1 GSGVDWAAFFA
12 GTGARRVDLPT
23 YAFQRQR
30 YWLLEQ
36 PESRDPVS
44 MGLGSAEHPLL
55 GAMVSLP
62 GSDGVVF
69 TGRLAVGAPQWLAD
83 HQVGDVVLL
92 PGTAFAELAIRAGDQ
107 VGCGRI
113 EELTLRAPLVLPDSG
128 GVQVQVSVDGTDDSG
143 RRTLTVYSRDNAKP
157 DAPWTEHATGMV
169 APSTAETP
177 AFDPAPW
184 PPSGAEAVGLDGFYA
199 EMAEAGLDYGPVFQ
213 GLRAAWRRGDEV
225 FAEVALPEQAAFE
238 AGRFGLHPALF
249 DAALHVIALT
259 GVTGERA
266 ALPFSW
272 SDVELYASGASALR
286 VRVSPAG
293 AGAVSVEVADAAGL
307 PVASVGRLA
316 LREIGEEQ
324 QAGGRST
331 RHDALFQLEW
341 APVPA
346 DATAADDMVF
356 AAWDVVVAGGV
367 VPDVVVLR
375 CGGGG
380 DAVSVRA
387 E

>member
-1 GSGVDWAAFFA
+1 GGGVDWAAFFA

-55 GAMVSLP
+55 GAMVRLP

-113 EELTLRAPLVLPDSG
+113 EELTLRAPLVLSDSG
-128 GVQVQVSVDGTDDSG
+128 GVPVQVSVDGTDDSG

-157 DAPWTEHATGMV
+157 DAPWTEHATGVV
-169 APSTAETP
+169 APSTAEPP
-177 AFDPAPW
+177 AFDLMQW

-259 GVTGERA
+259 GVTERA

-316 LREIGEEQ
+316 LREISADQ
-324 QAGGRST
+324 LSIARAPSP
-331 RHDALFQLEW
+331 DALYETTW
-341 APVPA
+341 VPV
-346 DATAADDMVF
+346 TAAAAGASPSVV
-356 AAWDVVVAGGV
+356 AWDVVVAGGV

-375 CGGGG
+375 CGGG
-380 DAVSVRA
+380 
-387 E
+387 